1 MRIFLFFLSA
11 AFFVGGPVAF
21 TQTDKALLGELAR
34 ENKKSVEALALYP
47 EDARLAILEASKY
60 PEVLVKMQN
69 MHEKTSAA
77 FRTLIEDFP
86 RSTQTVFFDLTRYP
100 GLVAGLVARRDN
112 PVALRQ
118 ALEVLPDNSREEAY
132 GVVERQMYTLVK
144 MNDLNGTAQGAFES
158 MTGGYP
164 EPARNAFRKLLEL
177 PEVVDI
183 LNEDLRFTV
192 LVGDVYREDP
202 TWVIQKMDSLSLTV
216 ARAHAEELDAWKKT
230 VESDPEARE
239 ELQAAAR
246 EYSDEYGYTDEV
258 YDIIQADDLYAEP
271 VAEAA
276 PAVVERHYYYNYS
289 YWFGYPWWAPQ
300 PCWRPYPYWWYWGF
314 YPYDR
319 AIIIVHLPS
328 YHFMNWYFYHPHHH
342 HVYNHLSTHFV
353 NHYYAHRNS
362 GTTIT
367 TGVGEWRNHNRA
379 ILSDEWLTDKSRLP
393 ERLREYG
400 RFEQR
405 RQTFNQKNPGRSMG
419 STEYLEKNARQYP
432 ELVRSRAQA
441 NTEIQRERTDED
453 RQRSNWAPEKAPA
466 PADRSKTQPTPPT
479 RTEPAEPAP
488 RPERPAR
495 QPAKKPS
502 IDEAKDYHRE
512 RWQTPERPA
521 AQPKPARA
529 PQAKPA
535 TPAPRKEPPKTK
547 PAEKQQPAPKAR
559 KEREG

>member
-202 TWVIQKMDSLSLTV
+202 TWVIQKWI
-216 ARAHAEELDAWKKT
+216 R
-230 VESDPEARE
+230 
-239 ELQAAAR
+239 
-246 EYSDEYGYTDEV
+246 
-258 YDIIQADDLYAEP
+258 
-271 VAEAA
+271 
-276 PAVVERHYYYNYS
+276 
-289 YWFGYPWWAPQ
+289 
-300 PCWRPYPYWWYWGF
+300 
-314 YPYDR
+314 
-319 AIIIVHLPS
+319 
-328 YHFMNWYFYHPHHH
+328 
-342 HVYNHLSTHFV
+342 
-353 NHYYAHRNS
+353 
-362 GTTIT
+362 
-367 TGVGEWRNHNRA
+367 
-379 ILSDEWLTDKSRLP
+379 
-393 ERLREYG
+393 
-400 RFEQR
+400 
-405 RQTFNQKNPGRSMG
+405 
-419 STEYLEKNARQYP
+419 
-432 ELVRSRAQA
+432 
-441 NTEIQRERTDED
+441 
-453 RQRSNWAPEKAPA
+453 
-466 PADRSKTQPTPPT
+466 
-479 RTEPAEPAP
+479 
-488 RPERPAR
+488 
-495 QPAKKPS
+495 
-502 IDEAKDYHRE
+502 
-512 RWQTPERPA
+512 
-521 AQPKPARA
+521 
-529 PQAKPA
+529 
-535 TPAPRKEPPKTK
+535 
-547 PAEKQQPAPKAR
+547 
-559 KEREG
+559 